1 MLTTSYLA
9 SHGGTICS
17 CPHFFLCVRFSTLNA
32 LFSSL
37 SYSPFFFFFFLDES
51 VEAVAKKEEEVEVLR
66 SWVEAGGFPT
76 RPEEEAKSVM
86 MEVSPPSCA
95 YHQST

>member
-1 MLTTSYLA
+1 MFL
-9 SHGGTICS
+9 
-17 CPHFFLCVRFSTLNA
+17 PPFFSLCTFLYPQCLVLLSL
-32 LFSSL
+32 LFSL
-37 SYSPFFFFFFLDES
+37 FFFFFLDES
-51 VEAVAKKEEEVEVLR
+51 VEAMPKKEEEVEVLR
-66 SWVEAGGFPT
+66 SWVEAGGFPA